1 MARRITLDF
10 LKTET
15 TSGSVLGLA
24 ALAALI
30 VANSPWAGDYF
41 AALKTYLPISVG
53 DFTISLTLSDWV
65 KEGLMALFFL
75 IVGLE
80 IKHEILK
87 GELSDPRRLAAPV
100 LAAAGGMIAPALV
113 YLKIAEW
120 TGGPTA
126 GWSIPVATDI
136 AFAVAV
142 FALVAR
148 GLPASLRIFLLT
160 LAIVDDL
167 GAILIIGAMFSQ
179 GVQTI
184 PLAWALGGLIVLGA
198 LARQGRLGAP
208 LWTLGFLWVWYFT
221 LQADLS
227 TSLAGVAFACIVPIN
242 ARVEGRRS
250 PLKSAMEVLHPWV
263 AFGVLPLFAFA
274 KAGFSF
280 AGLSVQ
286 DLFSP
291 VAMGIAAGLFF
302 GKQAGVMIA
311 TAVTVLTRLGKR
323 PSNATW
329 AEIYGVSLLCGVGF
343 TMSLFIGAL
352 AFPGAL
358 DSPIQS
364 EVKLGVLSGSLA
376 SAVVG
381 SAVLARCSAFR
392 RRRERAAR
400 AAQVRSESPESL
412 ANIDLA

>member
-15 TSGSVLGLA
+15 ASGSVLGFA

-30 VANSPWAGDYF
+30 AANSPWAADYF
-41 AALKTYLPISVG
+41 AALKSYLPISIG
-53 DFTISLTLSDWV
+53 DFTIRLTLSDWV

-113 YLKIAEW
+113 YLKVAEW
-120 TGGPTA
+120 MGGPTA

-167 GAILIIGAMFSQ
+167 GAILIIAAMFSQ
-179 GVQTI
+179 GVQTV
-184 PLAWALGGLIVLGA
+184 PLAWALGGLIALGA

-221 LQADLS
+221 LQAELS

-280 AGLSVQ
+280 AGLSFQ
-286 DLFSP
+286 DLLSP
-291 VAMGIAAGLFF
+291 VALGIAAGLFL

-311 TAVTVLTRLGKR
+311 TAFTVLTRLGKR

-381 SAVLARCSAFR
+381 SVVLARCSAFR
-392 RRRERAAR
+392 RRRERTAR
-400 AAQVRSESPESL
+400 AERYGDESPESL

>member
-1 MARRITLDF
+1 MTRRITLEF

-15 TSGSVLGLA
+15 TSGAVLGLA

-41 AALKTYLPISVG
+41 AALKSYLPISIG
-53 DFTISLTLSDWV
+53 DFTVRLTIADWI

-87 GELSDPRRLAAPV
+87 GELSDARKLASPV
-100 LAAAGGMIAPALV
+100 LAAAGGMIAPAVV

-120 TGGPTA
+120 TGGPTS
-126 GWSIPVATDI
+126 GWAIPVATDI
-136 AFAVAV
+136 AFAVAI

-167 GAILIIGAMFSQ
+167 GAILIIGAFFSE
-179 GVQTI
+179 GVQSA
-184 PLAWALGGLIVLGA
+184 PLAWALGGLIGLGA

-208 LWTLGFLWVWYFT
+208 LWTLGFLWVWYFSV
-221 LQADLS
+221 QAQLS

-280 AGLSVQ
+280 AGLSI
-286 DLFSP
+286 DRLLSP
-291 VAMGIAAGLFF
+291 VALGIAAGLFF

-311 TAVTVLTRLGKR
+311 TAFTVLTRLGKR

-343 TMSLFIGAL
+343 TMSLFIGVL
-352 AFPGAL
+352 AFPGAV
-358 DSPIQS
+358 DSPVQS
-364 EVKLGVLSGSLA
+364 EVKLGVLTGSLA
-376 SAVVG
+376 SAALG
-381 SAVLARCSAFR
+381 SVILGRCSAYR
-392 RRRERAAR
+392 RRREQESRA
-400 AAQVRSESPESL
+400 RSEAAKSPETL

>member
-30 VANSPWAGDYF
+30 VANSPWAGEYF
-41 AALKTYLPISVG
+41 AALKSWLPVSIG

-280 AGLSVQ
+280 AGLSFQ
-286 DLFSP
+286 DLLSP

-381 SAVLARCSAFR
+381 SAVLTRCSAFR
-392 RRRERAAR
+392 RRRESAAR
-400 AAQVRSESPESL
+400 AEQVRPESPESL

>member
-30 VANSPWAGDYF
+30 VANSPWAADYF
-41 AALKTYLPISVG
+41 AALKSYLPISIG
-53 DFTISLTLSDWV
+53 DFTVRLTIADWI

-87 GELSDPRRLAAPV
+87 GELSDPRKLAAPV

-120 TGGPTA
+120 TGGPTS
-126 GWSIPVATDI
+126 GWAVPVATDI
-136 AFAVAV
+136 AFAVAI

-167 GAILIIGAMFSQ
+167 GAILIIGAFFSE
-179 GVQTI
+179 GVQAV
-184 PLAWALGGLIVLGA
+184 PLAWALGGLIGLGA

-208 LWTLGFLWVWYFT
+208 LWTLGFLWVWHFSVEA
-221 LQADLS
+221 QLS

-242 ARVEGRRS
+242 PRVEGRRS

-280 AGLSVQ
+280 EGLSI
-286 DLFSP
+286 DRLLSP
-291 VAMGIAAGLFF
+291 VALGIAAGLFL

-311 TAVTVLTRLGKR
+311 TVITVMTRLGKR
-323 PSNATW
+323 PSNAAW
-329 AEIYGVSLLCGVGF
+329 IEIYGVSLLCGVGF

-352 AFPGAL
+352 AFPGAV
-358 DSPIQS
+358 DSPVQA
-364 EVKLGVLSGSLA
+364 EVKLGVLTGSLA
-376 SAVVG
+376 SAALG
-381 SAVLARCSAFR
+381 SVILSRCSAWR
-392 RRRERAAR
+392 RRREQAGRAGR
-400 AAQVRSESPESL
+400 EGVKTPETL
-412 ANIDLA
+412 ANIDLG

>member
-1 MARRITLDF
+1 MARRITLEF

-15 TSGSVLGLA
+15 TSGAVLGLG

-41 AALKTYLPISVG
+41 TALKSWLPVSVG
-53 DFTISLTLSDWV
+53 AFTISLTLSDWV

-87 GELSDPRRLAAPV
+87 GELSEPRKLAAPV

-120 TGGPTA
+120 TGGPA
-126 GWSIPVATDI
+126 QGWAIPVATDI
-136 AFAVAV
+136 AFAVAI

-148 GLPASLRIFLLT
+148 GLPSSLRIFLLT

-167 GAILIIGAMFSQ
+167 GAILIIAAVFSE
-179 GVQTI
+179 GVQSA
-184 PLAWALGGLIVLGA
+184 PLAWALGGLIALGV

-221 LQADLS
+221 LQAELS
-227 TSLAGVAFACIVPIN
+227 TSLAGVAFACIVPIEP
-242 ARVEGRRS
+242 RVQGRRS

-280 AGLSVQ
+280 AGLSI
-286 DLFSP
+286 DRLLSP
-291 VAMGIAAGLFF
+291 VALGVAAGLFF
-302 GKQAGVMIA
+302 GKQIGVMIA
-311 TAVTVLTRLGKR
+311 AGVTVLTRLGKR
-323 PSNATW
+323 PTGATW

-352 AFPGAL
+352 AFPGAV
-358 DSPIQS
+358 DSPVQA
-364 EVKLGVLSGSLA
+364 EVKLGVLTGSLA
-376 SAVVG
+376 SALMG
-381 SAVLARCSAFR
+381 SYVLSRCAAR
-392 RRRERAAR
+392 RRRLERAGRAR
-400 AAQVRSESPESL
+400 AGQQKSPESL
-412 ANIDLA
+412 ADIDLA

>member
-381 SAVLARCSAFR
+381 SAVLARWSAFR